1 MERNIRLSEK
11 LLLAGLSFIFL
22 FMTVQ
27 DLVPLGPLNDVQ
39 AIAEVRS
46 FNELLMVTAFGAVQ
60 FLLLMGGVIYFMGKR
75 YPIWAR
81 LWLIIHQGSI
91 IVGALFAWWIPY
103 LFGIGAEQKVDSYNQ
118 MFGNTHSFLPVM
130 NGIVPNTLHTI
141 FHATLFICILL
152 TIYISLTGTRKKKQI
167 RTFLPID
174 CLFFVLALGFGR
186 RFVVDEG
193 R

>member
-81 LWLIIHQGSI
+81 LWLIIH
-91 IVGALFAWWIPY
+91 
-103 LFGIGAEQKVDSYNQ
+103 
-118 MFGNTHSFLPVM
+118 
-130 NGIVPNTLHTI
+130 
-141 FHATLFICILL
+141 
-152 TIYISLTGTRKKKQI
+152 
-167 RTFLPID
+167 
-174 CLFFVLALGFGR
+174 
-186 RFVVDEG
+186 
-193 R
+193 